1 MYKTCIF
8 VSVVIS
14 IINIIEQNKF
24 MLKIDFIELGLL
36 DFIDIILVA
45 FLFYFLY
52 KLLKGTIAFNIFIGL
67 ASIYFIWWLV
77 RLLDMELLATL
88 LGQFISVGVILILI
102 LFQQEIRKFLLLIGQ
117 SNVLV
122 GNRISAR
129 NIFPWNWNIK
139 KAIGLNY
146 TEILKACKELSATK
160 TGALIILPRV
170 SELKIFAHSGTTL
183 EADLSAKLLV
193 SIFFKNNPL
202 HDGAVIIVKN
212 KIKSASCVLPL
223 SENPSLPGNL
233 GLRHRAG
240 LGISEQ
246 SDALAIIVSEEKGS
260 ISVAYNGQLQYNISI
275 DELQEILERNFF
287 DI

>member
-1 MYKTCIF
+1 MIR
-8 VSVVIS
+8 
-14 IINIIEQNKF
+14 
-24 MLKIDFIELGLL
+24 IDFLEIGLL
-36 DFIDIILVA
+36 DFIDVLLVA
-45 FLFYFLY
+45 VLFYFLY

-67 ASIYFIWWLV
+67 ASIYFVWWLV
-77 RLLDMELLATL
+77 RLLDMKLLAAI

-129 NIFPWNWNIK
+129 NIFPWNWNLK
-139 KAIGLNY
+139 RAIGLNY
-146 TEILKACKELSATK
+146 SEILKTCKELSSTK

-170 SELKIFAHSGTTL
+170 SELKIFAHSGTVL
-183 EADLSAKLLV
+183 DAELSAKLLT

-212 KIKSASCVLPL
+212 KIRSASCVLPL
-223 SENPSLPGNL
+223 SENPKLPGNL

-246 SDALAIIVSEEKGS
+246 SDALAIIISEEKGS
-260 ISVAYNGQLQYNISI
+260 ISLAYNGQLTYNISL
-275 DELQEILERNFF
+275 DELKDILERSFF